1 MWSLETRARSS
12 DFIQNIWEIIAEV
25 RVGRTIRFELLKQS
39 FRSRPDDKRSVVFW
53 IGSWDSKAHWWKT
66 G

>member
-39 FRSRPDDKRSVVFW
+39 LRSTPDDKCSVVFW
-53 IGSWDSKAHWWKT
+53 IGSWDRKAH
-66 G
+66 